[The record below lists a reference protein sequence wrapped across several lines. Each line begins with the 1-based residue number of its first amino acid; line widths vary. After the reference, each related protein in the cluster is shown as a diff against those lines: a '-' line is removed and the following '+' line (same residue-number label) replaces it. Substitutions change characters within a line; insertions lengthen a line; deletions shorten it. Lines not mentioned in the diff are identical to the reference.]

1 MRDNFPSTRVVAGKP
16 DPRGF
21 DIVVNATPLG
31 LRPGDPMSIDA
42 SRLEAS
48 QLVADVIPNPEVTP
62 LIAAARA
69 LGCATTTGRDMHEG
83 QARLAAAYLGITGWD
98 V

>member
-1 MRDNFPSTRVVAGKP
+1 MAFGPP

-31 LRPGDPMSIDA
+31 LREDDPMSVDA
-42 SRLEAS
+42 SLLVAS
-48 QLVADVIPNPEVTP
+48 QVVADVIPNPEVTP
-62 LIAAARA
+62 LVAAARA
-69 LGCATTTGRDMHEG
+69 IGCATTTGRDMHEG
-83 QARLAAAYLGITGWD
+83 QARLAAAYLGIEGWD

>member
-1 MRDNFPSTRVVAGKP
+1 MQPGPP

-31 LRPGDPMSIDA
+31 LRAGDPMSIDA
-42 SRLEAS
+42 SLLAPS
-48 QLVADVIPNPEVTP
+48 QLVADVIPNPEVTT

-69 LGCATTTGRDMHEG
+69 IGCATTTGRDMHEG
-83 QARLAAAYLGITGWD
+83 QARLAAAYLGIDDWD
-98 V
+98 I